1 MANPSSSIRQT
12 PIYLDHNATTPHA
25 PEVIAAMKPYLEEH
39 FGNPSSSHSYGVRG
53 RQAVERARRQVAEL
67 IGCHSGEIV
76 FTSGGTESNNLAI
89 RGAVMTRRS
98 RGRHILTTRIEHP
111 AVTAVCERLRRE
123 GFEVEYL
130 PVDQYGRVSP
140 SEAERRLRSDT
151 VLISVMHA
159 NNEVGT
165 IQPLAEIAE
174 LARARGILFHTDAA
188 QSPGKIPVNVSALGV
203 DLMSLAGHKLY
214 APKGVGVLYVREGVS
229 LERLMEGAGQE
240 RGLRPG
246 TENVLEIV
254 GLGEACAL
262 AATGTAAFAERMQ
275 GARDRLEEILLRR
288 VPDLRVN
295 GHPKYRLPN
304 TLSVSFL
311 GIDAGRLLE
320 RIRDLVAASAGA
332 ACHSGAVS
340 ISPVLRAMQVPES
353 WGMGTLRFSTGR
365 DTTRDEVETAA
376 AAVAEAVEGLRR
388 G

>member
-1 MANPSSSIRQT
+1 
-12 PIYLDHNATTPHA
+12 
-25 PEVIAAMKPYLEEH
+25 
-39 FGNPSSSHSYGVRG
+39 
-53 RQAVERARRQVAEL
+53 
-67 IGCHSGEIV
+67 
-76 FTSGGTESNNLAI
+76 
-89 RGAVMTRRS
+89 
-98 RGRHILTTRIEHP
+98 
-111 AVTAVCERLRRE
+111 
-123 GFEVEYL
+123 
-130 PVDQYGRVSP
+130 
-140 SEAERRLRSDT
+140 
-151 VLISVMHA
+151 
-159 NNEVGT
+159 
-165 IQPLAEIAE
+165 
-174 LARARGILFHTDAA
+174 
-188 QSPGKIPVNVSALGV
+188 
-203 DLMSLAGHKLY
+203 
-214 APKGVGVLYVREGVS
+214 VGVLYVREGVS

>member
-39 FGNPSSSHSYGVRG
+39 FGNPSSSHSYGVRA

-123 GFEVEYL
+123 GFEVDYL
-130 PVDQYGRVSP
+130 PVDQCGRVSP

-275 GARDRLEEILLRR
+275 GARDRLEGSRR
-288 VPDLRVN
+288 PGQRAPEVPAPQHAERQLS
-295 GHPKYRLPN
+295 GHRC
-304 TLSVSFL
+304 
-311 GIDAGRLLE
+311 R
-320 RIRDLVAASAGA
+320 
-332 ACHSGAVS
+332 
-340 ISPVLRAMQVPES
+340 
-353 WGMGTLRFSTGR
+353 
-365 DTTRDEVETAA
+365 ETP
-376 AAVAEAVEGLRR
+376 
-388 G
+388 